1 MKYSLYLCSESWV
14 GNDSMNMHEATCY
27 MQVTCLTRV
36 TARAAAP
43 CFPPSLLSAS
53 LRNKEVSW
61 KRRRRGISRE
71 LLFFPASMK
80 HLHTNEADTHPRK
93 QKNLRARMH
102 ARTHAQADAK
112 RCQCAPQTTCTRR
125 TMHLTKLYANTFSLQ
140 SVSLWSER
148 LLFQLVFFFLLAS

>member
-14 GNDSMNMHEATCY
+14 GNDSMNMHEAPCY

-80 HLHTNEADTHPRK
+80 HLHTNEADTHPKK
-93 QKNLRARMH
+93 QKNLRARTH
-102 ARTHAQADAK
+102 ARTHRQTRDGASVHPKPPAHGG
-112 RCQCAPQTTCTRR
+112 RCTWLNCMQTHFLSRVYR
-125 TMHLTKLYANTFSLQ
+125 FEANGSCFSLC
-140 SVSLWSER
+140 
-148 LLFQLVFFFLLAS
+148 FFFY